1 MAMAKLKLTMPK
13 PVLLLM
19 GLRNKPLVNRMPDVI
34 IRMPA
39 AAKVMAI
46 TPGDRRVRNIE
57 IFLIICTAQTHSRW
71 LRS

>member
-1 MAMAKLKLTMPK
+1 
-13 PVLLLM
+13 
-19 GLRNKPLVNRMPDVI
+19 MPDVI

-57 IFLIICTAQTHSRW
+57 IFLIICTAQTHSRR
-71 LRS
+71 L